1 MADVHIKGIKL
12 LHKRYSTA
20 EWTSGTTVGGNQV
33 IPKLAQGE
41 IGLNTNTLEVK
52 IGTNSSE
59 EQLWSEAR
67 LISAGVSQTVEYFYK
82 DGTKG
87 TVPKDGETYVCTT
100 AGISTNDD
108 GTHAFSATFKE
119 ISLVNPIPEIPTLGI
134 TSGTANT
141 PTTDTIDVVTGA
153 TTGGTKGHSISL
165 TKSKAATKSY
175 VDGRKLTI
183 SDTGTGDFITDI
195 TESNSDGN
203 HTITVSRGS
212 VNIEFPK
219 ISIDKAGTGTFI
231 TGIAVDETDDHK
243 LKLTTGNA
251 PSLTGGSAVEANAT
265 VAGGVTVSGHAV
277 TVTKKTIKS
286 GDSVISVAGDTSN
299 ITISADTYTK
309 GDIDK
314 KISDLQY
321 DSMLFKGVLKSGDTL
336 TTITKNMNGWTY
348 KVGEA
353 GTYGGQVAKMGD
365 MFIAHWNKET
375 SVGTWEYIPSADDIQ
390 TVDTWRGVKVGS
402 WSLGNNISSGDLTL
416 AAGTGASVTGSGNT
430 VTISHSDTSAVSN
443 LTKKDRTYVDGLTF
457 DTFGHVTGYT
467 VGTET
472 DQIIP
477 TGSGSVA
484 AGTAQVVASVN
495 LAADHTLSGTKKTIT
510 AGTKIAVEDTEN
522 KITISHSNTTRE
534 DSTSTASPA
543 HAETFTAIDSIS
555 TDTTGHVTAV
565 NVKTVTLPE
574 VPTYIDTNTTYDLDA
589 TAGTTTAG
597 ATSVNINLKGS
608 DATTDTIT
616 VKADASTTA
625 PTDGLTIK
633 KVSNAITITGK
644 ATATL
649 LGMIRA
655 AAVID
660 DSAEATVKG
669 KLKNY
674 SGKNNDRLYG
684 VNVTKDGTA
693 FVEVPWTDT
702 VPTYTTIHQG
712 HGGVQLSQDLYAFGT
727 DAYGHIIS
735 AGTVAI
741 LDGNL
746 A

>member
-20 EWTSGTTVGGNQV
+20 EWTSGTTVGGKQV

-52 IGTNSSE
+52 VGTNSSE

-67 LISAGVSQTVEYFYK
+67 LISAGVTQTVEYYYK

-87 TVPKDGETYVCTT
+87 TSPKDGENYVCTT
-100 AGISTNDD
+100 AGISTGED

-119 ISLVNPIPEIPTLGI
+119 ISLVNPVPEVPTLGI
-134 TSGTANT
+134 TSGTAST

-153 TTGGTKGHSISL
+153 TAGGTKGHSISL

-183 SDTGTGDFITDI
+183 TDTGTGDFITGI
-195 TESNSDGN
+195 TESNANGN

-212 VNIEFPK
+212 VDIDFPK
-219 ISIDKAGTGTFI
+219 VSINKTGTGTFV
-231 TGIAVDETDDHK
+231 TGITVDETDDHK
-243 LKLTTGNA
+243 LNVTTGNA
-251 PSLTGGSAVEANAT
+251 PSLTGGSVAAADAT

-277 TVTKKTIKS
+277 TVSKKTIKS

-309 GDIDK
+309 GDIDQ

-321 DSMLFKGVLKSGDTL
+321 DAMIFKGVLKAGDTL
-336 TTITKNMNGWTY
+336 PTITQNMNGWTY
-348 KVGEA
+348 KIGAA
-353 GTYGGQVAKMGD
+353 GTYGGQAAKVGD
-365 MFIAHWNKET
+365 MFIAHWDKDT
-375 SVGTWEYIPSADDIQ
+375 AKGTWEYIPSADDAQ
-390 TVDTWRGVKVGS
+390 TTDTWRGIKVGS
-402 WSLGNNISSGDLTL
+402 WSLGNNINTGDLTL
-416 AAGTGASVTGSGNT
+416 AAGDGASVTGSGTT
-430 VTISHSDTSAVSN
+430 VTIKHSDTSSVSN
-443 LTKKDRTYVDGLTF
+443 LTKAARTYVDGLTF

-472 DQIIP
+472 DQDIP
-477 TGSGSVA
+477 EASGSVA
-484 AGTAQVVASVN
+484 AGSAQVVASVN

-510 AGTKIAVEDTEN
+510 AGTKMAVADADS
-522 KITISHSNTTRE
+522 KITISHSSTTRK
-534 DSTSTASPA
+534 DSTSAASPA
-543 HAETFTAIDSIS
+543 HAETFTAIDSVS
-555 TDTTGHVTAV
+555 TDATGHVTAV
-565 NVKTVTLPE
+565 NVKTVTLPD
-574 VPTYIDTNTTYDLDA
+574 VPDYEDTNTTYDLGA

-597 ATSVNINLKGS
+597 ATSVNINLTGS
-608 DATTDTIT
+608 DKTTDTVSI
-616 VKADASTTA
+616 KADASTTA

-633 KVSNAITITGK
+633 NVSNAITITGK

-660 DSAEATVKG
+660 DSAETTVKG

-674 SGKNNDRLYG
+674 SGKNNNKLYG

-702 VPTYTTIHQG
+702 VATFAGIHSG
-712 HGGVQLSQDLYAFGT
+712 HGGIPLSQDLYAFGT
-727 DAYGHIIS
+727 DAYGHVIS

>member
-20 EWTSGTTVGGNQV
+20 EWTSGTTVGGTQV

-52 IGTNSSE
+52 VGTNSSE

-67 LISAGVSQTVEYFYK
+67 LISAGVTQTVEYYYK

-87 TVPKDGETYVCTT
+87 TSPKDGENYVCTT
-100 AGISTNDD
+100 AGISTGED

-119 ISLVNPIPEIPTLGI
+119 ISLVNPVPEVPTLNV
-134 TSGTANT
+134 TSGTVST
-141 PTTDTIDVVTGA
+141 PTANTIDVVTEVTA
-153 TTGGTKGHSISL
+153 GGTKGHSISL

-183 SDTGTGDFITDI
+183 TDNGTGDFITGI
-195 TESNSDGN
+195 TESNADGN
-203 HTITVSRGS
+203 HILTIDRGS
-212 VNIEFPK
+212 VNIDFPK
-219 ISIDKAGTGTFI
+219 VSINKTGTGTFV
-231 TGIAVDETDDHK
+231 TGITVDETDDHK
-243 LKLTTGNA
+243 LNVTTGNA
-251 PSLTGGSAVEANAT
+251 PSLTGGSAAAADAT

-277 TVTKKTIKS
+277 TVSKKTIKS

-309 GDIDK
+309 GDIDQ

-321 DSMLFKGVLKSGDTL
+321 DAMIFKGVLKTGDTL
-336 TTITKNMNGWTY
+336 PTITQNMNGWTY
-348 KVGEA
+348 KVGAA
-353 GTYGGQVAKMGD
+353 GTYSGQAAKVGD
-365 MFIAHWNKET
+365 MFIAHWDKET
-375 SVGTWEYIPSADDIQ
+375 AKGTWEYIPSADDAQ
-390 TVDTWRGVKVGS
+390 TTDTWRGVKVGS
-402 WSLGNNISSGDLTL
+402 WSLGNNISTGDLTL
-416 AAGTGASVTGSGNT
+416 AAGDGASVTGSGTT
-430 VTISHSDTSAVSN
+430 VTIKHSDTSSVSN
-443 LTKKDRTYVDGLTF
+443 LTKEARTYVDGLTF

-472 DQIIP
+472 DQDIP
-477 TGSGSVA
+477 EGSGSIA

-510 AGTKIAVEDTEN
+510 AGTKIAVEDAES
-522 KITISHSNTTRE
+522 KITISHSSTTRK
-534 DSTSTASPA
+534 DSTSAASPA
-543 HAETFTAIDSIS
+543 HAETFTAIDSVS
-555 TDTTGHVTAV
+555 TDATGHVTAV

-574 VPTYIDTNTTYDLDA
+574 VPNYVDTNTTYDLDA

-608 DATTDTIT
+608 DTTTDTVSI
-616 VKADASTTA
+616 KADAITTA

-633 KVSNAITITGK
+633 NVSNAITITGK
-644 ATATL
+644 ATASL

-660 DSAEATVKG
+660 DSAETTVKG

-674 SGKNNDRLYG
+674 SGKNNDKLYG

-702 VPTYTTIHQG
+702 ISTYASIHSG
-712 HGGVQLSQDLYAFGT
+712 NNGKQLSQDLYAFGT
-727 DAYGHIIS
+727 DAYGHVIS

>member
-100 AGISTNDD
+100 AGISTNSD

-119 ISLVNPIPEIPTLGI
+119 ISLVNPVPEIPTLGI

-153 TTGGTKGHSISL
+153 TAEGTKGHSISL

-175 VDGRKLTI
+175 VDGRRLTI
-183 SDTGTGDFITDI
+183 SDTGTGDFITGI

-321 DSMLFKGVLKSGDTL
+321 DAMLFKGVLKSGDTL

-353 GTYGGQVAKMGD
+353 GTYGGQVAKVGD

-375 SVGTWEYIPSADDIQ
+375 STGTWEYISSADDAQ

-443 LTKKDRTYVDGLTF
+443 LTKTSRTYVDGLTF

-484 AGTAQVVASVN
+484 EGTAQVVASVA
-495 LAADHTLSGTKKTIT
+495 LSADHKLSGTKKTIT
-510 AGTKIAVEDTEN
+510 AGTKIAVEDAEN
-522 KITISHSNTTRE
+522 KITISHSNTTRK

-574 VPTYIDTNTTYDLDA
+574 VPTYIDTNTTYDLDV

-608 DATTDTIT
+608 DTTTDTIT

-702 VPTYTTIHQG
+702 ISTYASIHSG
-712 HGGVQLSQDLYAFGT
+712 NNGKQLSQDLYAFGT

>member
-20 EWTSGTTVGGNQV
+20 EWTSGTTVGGTQV

-52 IGTNSSE
+52 VGTNSSE

-67 LISAGVSQTVEYFYK
+67 LISAGVTQTVEYYYK

-87 TVPKDGETYVCTT
+87 TSPKDGENYVCTT
-100 AGISTNDD
+100 AGISTSED

-119 ISLVNPIPEIPTLGI
+119 ISLVNPVPEVPTLSI
-134 TSGTANT
+134 TPGTAST

-153 TTGGTKGHSISL
+153 TTSGTKGHSISL

-183 SDTGTGDFITDI
+183 ADTGTGDFITGI

-212 VNIEFPK
+212 VDIDFPK
-219 ISIDKAGTGTFI
+219 VSINKTGTGSFV
-231 TGIAVDETDDHK
+231 TGITVDKDDDHK
-243 LKLTTGNA
+243 LNVTTGNA
-251 PSLTGGSAVEANAT
+251 PSLTGGSAATADAT

-277 TVTKKTIKS
+277 TVSKKTIKS
-286 GDSVISVAGDTSN
+286 GDSVISVTGDTSN

-309 GDIDK
+309 GDIDQ
-314 KISDLQY
+314 KINDLQY
-321 DSMLFKGVLKSGDTL
+321 DAMIFKGVLKAGDTL
-336 TTITKNMNGWTY
+336 PTITQTMNGWTY
-348 KVGEA
+348 KVGA
-353 GTYGGQVAKMGD
+353 VGTYGGQEAKVGD
-365 MFIAHWNKET
+365 MFIAHWDKDT
-375 SVGTWEYIPSADDIQ
+375 SKGTWEYIPSADDAQ
-390 TVDTWRGVKVGS
+390 TMDTWRGIKVGS
-402 WSLGNNISSGDLTL
+402 WSLGNNIKTGDLTL
-416 AAGTGASVTGSGNT
+416 EAGDGAKVTGSGTT
-430 VTISHSDTSAVSN
+430 VTIEHSDTSSVSN
-443 LTKKDRTYVDGLTF
+443 LTKAARTYVDGLTF

-467 VGTET
+467 VGTEE
-472 DQIIP
+472 DQAIP
-477 TGSGSVA
+477 EGSGSVA

-495 LAADHTLSGTKKTIT
+495 LSKDHTLSGTKKALT
-510 AGTKIAVEDTEN
+510 AGTKIAVADADS
-522 KITISHSNTTRE
+522 KITISHSATTRK
-534 DSTSTASPA
+534 DSTSTANPA
-543 HAETFTAIDSIS
+543 HKETFTAIDSVT
-555 TDTTGHVTAV
+555 TDATGHVTAV
-565 NVKTVTLPE
+565 NVKTVTLPD
-574 VPTYIDTNTTYDLDA
+574 VPDYEDTNTTYDLGA
-589 TAGTTTAG
+589 TAGATTTG
-597 ATSVNINLKGS
+597 ATSVNINLTGS
-608 DATTDTIT
+608 DETTDTVSI
-616 VKADASTTA
+616 KADASTTA

-633 KVSNAITITGK
+633 NVSNAITITGK

-660 DSAEATVKG
+660 DSAETTVKG

-674 SGKNNDRLYG
+674 SGKNNDKLYG

-702 VPTYTTIHQG
+702 VPTYASIHKG
-712 HGGVQLSQDLYAFGT
+712 NGGKQLSQDLYAFGT

>member
-20 EWTSGTTVGGNQV
+20 EWTSGTTVGGKQV

-52 IGTNSSE
+52 VGTNSSE
-59 EQLWSEAR
+59 EQLWSDAR

-87 TVPKDGETYVCTT
+87 TTPKDGENYVCTT
-100 AGISTNDD
+100 AGIATNDN

-119 ISLVNPIPEIPTLGI
+119 ISLVNPVPEVPTLGI
-134 TSGTANT
+134 TSGTAST

-153 TTGGTKGHSISL
+153 TAGGTKGHSISL

-183 SDTGTGDFITDI
+183 TDNGTGDFITGI
-195 TESNSDGN
+195 TESNANGN

-212 VNIEFPK
+212 VNIDFPK
-219 ISIDKAGTGTFI
+219 ISVDKTGTGTFI
-231 TGIAVDETDDHK
+231 TGIDVDETDDHK
-243 LKLTTGNA
+243 LKVTTGNA
-251 PSLTGGSAVEANAT
+251 PSLTGGSVAAADAT

-277 TVTKKTIKS
+277 TVAKKTIKS
-286 GDSVISVAGDTSN
+286 GDSVVKVVGDTSN

-314 KISDLQY
+314 KINDLQY

-336 TTITKNMNGWTY
+336 ATITQNMNGWTY

-353 GTYGGQVAKMGD
+353 GTYGGQAAKVGD
-365 MFIAHWNKET
+365 MFIAHWDKTT
-375 SVGTWEYIPSADDIQ
+375 SKGTWEYIPSADDTQ
-390 TVDTWRGVKVGS
+390 TADTWRGVKVGT
-402 WSLGNNISSGDLTL
+402 WSLGNNINSGDLTL
-416 AAGTGASVTGSGNT
+416 AAGDGASVSGSGNT
-430 VTISHSDTSAVSN
+430 VTISHSDTSSASN
-443 LTKKDRTYVDGLTF
+443 LTKKARTYVDGLTF

-472 DQIIP
+472 DQTIP

-484 AGTAQVVASVN
+484 EGAAQVVASVALSSN
-495 LAADHTLSGTKKTIT
+495 HKLSGTKKTIT
-510 AGTKIAVEDTEN
+510 AGTKMAVEDAKS
-522 KITISHSNTTRE
+522 KITISHSSTTRK
-534 DSTSTASPA
+534 DSTSSASPA
-543 HAETFTAIDSIS
+543 HAETFTAIDSVS
-555 TDTTGHVTAV
+555 TDATGHVTAV

-574 VPTYIDTNTTYDLDA
+574 VPNYVDTNTTYDLNA

-608 DATTDTIT
+608 DTTTDTIT

-633 KVSNAITITGK
+633 NVSNAITITGK
-644 ATATL
+644 ATASL

-655 AAVID
+655 AAAID
-660 DSAEATVKG
+660 DSAETTVKG

-693 FVEVPWTDT
+693 FVEIPWTDT
-702 VPTYTTIHQG
+702 ISTYASIHSG
-712 HGGVQLSQDLYAFGT
+712 NNGKSLSQDLYAFGT
-727 DAYGHIIS
+727 DAYGHVIS